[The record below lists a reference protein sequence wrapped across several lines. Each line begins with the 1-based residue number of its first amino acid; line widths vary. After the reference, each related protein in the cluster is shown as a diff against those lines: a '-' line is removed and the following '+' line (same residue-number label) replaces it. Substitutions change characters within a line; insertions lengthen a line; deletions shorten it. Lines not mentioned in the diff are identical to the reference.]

1 VETED
6 VVNVLRNVHRGLRA
20 RALLLD
26 VHPVGVDFAVRAG
39 GRGLG
44 FVDARRFARVVA
56 AMDDGVARVLGD
68 GLFTE
73 VRTLRRNV
81 VERYDDADE
90 LFEEADDWEH
100 LRLPAAVRRR
110 LRETDARPV
119 ELIDEVSYRLLR
131 RGGRR

>member
-1 VETED
+1 
-6 VVNVLRNVHRGLRA
+6 VNVLRNVHRGLRA

-44 FVDARRFARVVA
+44 FVDARRFGRVVA
-56 AMDDGVARVLGD
+56 AMDECVARVLGD

-119 ELIDEVSYRLLR
+119 ELVDEVSYRLLR